1 MNHVE
6 IQNIFDLQKEIEYY
20 RFCILFIENCVTHPY
35 WIKNGYVKYQNRRH
49 GGYAEYSVN
58 NQKKKGFVFSSNNS
72 LLSRHISVVM
82 VIN

>member
-1 MNHVE
+1 MNHVGCTKNQYKKTE
-6 IQNIFDLQKEIEYY
+6 QLIFFLDQ
-20 RFCILFIENCVTHPY
+20 IENCSTHPY

-58 NQKKKGFVFSSNNS
+58 TREKFFFMIDTNNRLFS
-72 LLSRHISVVM
+72 VEM